1 MAEPLRHRQTKEAET
16 DMPGLPPPRHIPTL
30 PRELSM
36 RMGAMRI
43 WLDEHRFEPS
53 SFACRDSEYG
63 VLVCLEFKIVRQAE
77 EFAERFGGR
86 AGGRLAAQL
95 ENAAIGEILEAD
107 LLPSGVVG

>member
-1 MAEPLRHRQTKEAET
+1 MRAVEVR
-16 DMPGLPPPRHIPTL
+16 LP
-30 PRELSM
+30 PRELSR

-63 VLVCLEFKIVRQAE
+63 VLVCLEFKIACQAE
-77 EFAERFGGR
+77 QFAERFGGQPD
-86 AGGRLAAQL
+86 GPLAAQL
-95 ENAAIGEILEAD
+95 EGEAIGEILEAD

>member
-1 MAEPLRHRQTKEAET
+1 MSWSNNRASNMRAVEIR
-16 DMPGLPPPRHIPTL
+16 LP
-30 PRELSM
+30 PRELSTQM
-36 RMGAMRI
+36 AAMRI

-63 VLVCLEFKIVRQAE
+63 VLVCVEFKIARQAE
-77 EFAERFGGR
+77 EFAERFGGC

-95 ENAAIGEILEAD
+95 ENAAIGEILGAD

>member
-1 MAEPLRHRQTKEAET
+1 MA
-16 DMPGLPPPRHIPTL
+16 
-30 PRELSM
+30 
-36 RMGAMRI
+36 AMRI

-63 VLVCLEFKIVRQAE
+63 VLVCLEFKIARQAE

-107 LLPSGVVG
+107 LLPSGIVG